1 MKPRRKPR
9 NTNVRLSEKT
19 PRLVVRIT
27 RFSEDLI
34 GILAFGLLTSSVL
47 GFLGYTIGIKAGEI
61 ASWISGIRASDGQI
75 VLVLMSGLIVAVGTL
90 GWSRAKNP
98 LHRFI
103 TRLVVGSKQP
113 VAEGNPANPRK
124 RQP

>member
-9 NTNVRLSEKT
+9 NTNVRRSKKS
-19 PRLVVRIT
+19 PRLIVRIA

-34 GILAFGLLTSSVL
+34 GILAFGLLTSSAL
-47 GFLGYTIGIKAGEI
+47 LALLYITGITAGEI
-61 ASWISGIRASDGQI
+61 VGWISGIRASDGQI

-103 TRLVVGSKQP
+103 ARFVVGSKYP
-113 VAEGNPANPRK
+113 VAEGKPAKPNER
-124 RQP
+124 